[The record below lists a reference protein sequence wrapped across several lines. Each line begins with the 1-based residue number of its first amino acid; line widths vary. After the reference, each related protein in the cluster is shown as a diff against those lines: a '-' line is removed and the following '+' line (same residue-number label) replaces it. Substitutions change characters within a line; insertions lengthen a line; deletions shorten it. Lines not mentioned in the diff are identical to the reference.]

1 MHNRRRNDRARTVLM
16 EITVHVHRNESL
28 FEMLRSILLLGVR
41 RLTSAAI
48 TDRFALLQAERR
60 FDLDLDK
67 LHRRYKLLMGETHP
81 DRHSRSNTADQQAA
95 ADHASELTDA
105 YAVLR
110 APHTRAVHLLELL
123 GKPLNEDTGS
133 TLLCPTFLMEVMDVR
148 EALVEAGKRLDK
160 LQPLRDANTT
170 SMERLYDELA
180 SAFAAQ
186 DMEQALKLTARLQ
199 YLQRIEEEIHERMP
213 VK

>member
-123 GKPLNEDTGS
+123 IVSDL
-133 TLLCPTFLMEVMDVR
+133 F
-148 EALVEAGKRLDK
+148 
-160 LQPLRDANTT
+160 
-170 SMERLYDELA
+170 
-180 SAFAAQ
+180 
-186 DMEQALKLTARLQ
+186 
-199 YLQRIEEEIHERMP
+199 
-213 VK
+213 